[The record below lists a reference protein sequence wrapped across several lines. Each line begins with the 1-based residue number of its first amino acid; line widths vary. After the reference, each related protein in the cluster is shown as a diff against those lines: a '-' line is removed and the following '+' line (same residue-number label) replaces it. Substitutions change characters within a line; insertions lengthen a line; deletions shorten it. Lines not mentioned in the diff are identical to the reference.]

1 MKHERK
7 CIVCGKTYEYCPRCK
22 QYASSP
28 KWKINFCSEDCKNIF
43 EVIDKF
49 IFKHISAEDAK
60 KELNNTKVVINND
73 ELKKVVNSIMVSEDN
88 KDKEEKRKKRKDEIV
103 NED

>member
-7 CIVCGKTYEYCPRCK
+7 CIVCGTTYSYCPRCK
-22 QYASSP
+22 QYESSP
-28 KWKINFCSEDCKNIF
+28 RWKVNFCSEDCKNIF
-43 EVIDKF
+43 SVIDKF

-60 KELNNTKVVINND
+60 KALNESKVVIKSD
-73 ELKKVVNSIMVSEDN
+73 ELKKVVNSIMATE
-88 KDKEEKRKKRKDEIV
+88 DKEEKEEKRRKKKEEIV